1 MLDTRAGVLWLVGAA
16 ILWGTTGTTRALA
29 PQEIHPLALGAARLL
44 LASLALGL
52 WALLRWERGGGRGTK
67 GGRGRGRGRGW
78 RRGTEDP
85 SPPSSSPLQPP
96 PSSHLPRPAL
106 ALAALGIAAYQ
117 ATFFVG
123 VTRLGVATGTVIA
136 IGSAPLFAGVVGRW
150 LHGERIDVRWVVA
163 TTLALLGLAL
173 LVPPASAPDLLGLAC
188 ALGAGLSYA
197 LYAAASRPLVEA
209 KGPDVAMAAAFGVA
223 AIVSLPLLLLPG
235 TMALLSPGGALA
247 IAHLAIL
254 ATAVAYL
261 LFARGITQL
270 RVATAATVS
279 LVEPATA
286 VALGLLVLR
295 EDLDPSGAVGIA
307 LILGAVVLLAIPRR
321 MRAT

>member
-1 MLDTRAGVLWLVGAA
+1 MPDTRAGVLWLVGAA

-44 LASLALGL
+44 IASLALGL
-52 WALLRWERGGGRGTK
+52 WAWVRHGASETPKISQSPENASFGRLRISGGPVGRS
-67 GGRGRGRGRGW
+67 GW
-78 RRGTEDP
+78 
-85 SPPSSSPLQPP
+85 
-96 PSSHLPRPAL
+96 PRAAL
-106 ALAALGIAAYQ
+106 AWAALGIAAYQ

-123 VTRLGVATGTVIA
+123 VTRMGVATGTVIA
-136 IGSAPLFAGVVGRW
+136 IGSAPLFAGVVGRAF
-150 LHGERIDVRWVVA
+150 HGERIDVRWVVA

-173 LVPPASAPDLLGLAC
+173 LVPPASAPDLVGLAC

-223 AIVSLPLLLLPG
+223 AILSLPLLLLPG
-235 TMALLSPGGALA
+235 TMALLTPAGALA
-247 IAHLAIL
+247 LAHLAIL

-295 EDLDPSGAVGIA
+295 EDLAPSGAVGIA
-307 LILGAVVLLAIPRR
+307 LILGSVVLLAFRRR
-321 MRAT
+321 MHATS